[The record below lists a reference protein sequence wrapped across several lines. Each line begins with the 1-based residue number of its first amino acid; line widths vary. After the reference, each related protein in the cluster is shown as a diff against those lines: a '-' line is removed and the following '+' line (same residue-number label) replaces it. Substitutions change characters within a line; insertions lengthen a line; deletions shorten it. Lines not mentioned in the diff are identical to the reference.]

1 MAGMFVSEG
10 RVGFRND
17 TVLKVKQGLF
27 RVLRKK
33 VDQVISTQTAIVQ
46 ESFNSFSPKK
56 PIETGRTRDTTDAQ
70 AIFGNERAIIRFKS
84 ANAQRRD
91 YAVFPLL
98 GLSTSKK
105 YGVRNWLEK
114 SAKITIRELKKSNS
128 IFK

>member
-1 MAGMFVSEG
+1 MFVREG
-10 RVGFRND
+10 RVGFRSD

-27 RVLRKK
+27 RTLRKK

-46 ESFNSFSPKK
+46 ESFYSFSRP
-56 PIETGRTRDTTDAQ
+56 PIDTKRTIKTTDAQ
-70 AIFGNERAIIRFKS
+70 AIFGQDKAIIRFKS
-84 ANAQRRD
+84 ANAESRD

>member
-1 MAGMFVSEG
+1 MANI
-10 RVGFRND
+10 GFRKD

-33 VDQVISTQTAIVQ
+33 TDEIIFQQTALIK
-46 ESFNSFSPKK
+46 ESFYSFSK
-56 PIETGRTRDTTDAQ
+56 PPVDTGKTLDTTEVQ
-70 AIFGNERAIIRFKS
+70 AIFGQDKAIIRFKS
-84 ANAQRRD
+84 ENAGD
-91 YAVFPLL
+91 YAQFPLL

-114 SAKITIRELKKSNS
+114 SAKITIRELKKANS